1 MCTDAN
7 CTCSAGCT
15 CGCCSGTSV
24 QTPQPITNP
33 SGQPAIAYR
42 TGSWAQFNE
51 SMLARLSSA
60 SYPALSLLKTRDN
73 DDFTIAFLDASS
85 VVLDILSFYQERLAN
100 ESYLY
105 TAQQLQSL
113 TELSRLIG
121 YQPAPGIAASVYLA
135 FTLTTTPNA
144 PSDPTTPPITIPA
157 STQVQS
163 VAAQGQTPQT
173 FETSAAIP
181 AKPDW
186 NALPVLAALP
196 WANSSA
202 TGMYLQGTATQL
214 NAGDLILMLGTGR
227 SANTPSSDWS
237 VQFLTSVTVDTANNR
252 TWIEW
257 TTPLMPANPLVTAVP
272 QLFAF
277 RQRAALFGYNAIEP
291 WLINTTAGISI
302 PGGLLNGTGSSADWL
317 GLVPGK
323 TTPATTIDLDSTYS
337 KVATD
342 SWVVLMQTTITTSS
356 LESNVNTGSFLESD
370 QTRAFF
376 IARGPSGGA
385 LNAGAALTDIGI
397 ATTTTTINSYLD
409 LYEAGSVTTVTRN
422 DCGMSAKITRVTPDT
437 TTDLASYNART
448 TAVFAQTDQL
458 TPAVQPLDHP
468 LYGTLIDIQTLRPDL
483 INATVIAIS
492 GTAQKISLNPGIS
505 NLEFVPDQEGQ
516 ATVPLNPGDTY
527 TLIEPPAL
535 PFNSDGSIPSW
546 STSTFAL
553 TLKVMDASGRTGTLQ
568 GQTTVEYIGEDYEVL
583 RFGGRFGGGHGPVE
597 IEETITAPLYLSY
610 FSLAAPSSTDPEI
623 SECVLVTQTVGVM
636 PPGTTVPNSS
646 VPHTQFQLTYPTLNC
661 YCRATTTVN
670 ANVALAT
677 AGASVTEIMGNGSA
691 ATPNQTFTLRQS
703 PLTYVQASTPNGRQ
717 STLTVRASGVAWS
730 EVPTLY
736 NQPATGQVYAI
747 ENESDGT
754 SDVIFGDGVEG
765 ATLPTGQNNI
775 IGYYRTGSGS
785 AGNVAAG
792 AITTLMQRPLGVSGV
807 NNPQAAT
814 GGADPQSVDDV
825 RSNAPQTVLTLGRA
839 VSIAD
844 YQNFAATFAGIAEA
858 YAIWIPSGTSR
869 GVFITVASDG
879 GTALPP
885 GNPTLA
891 NLISALQSYSNPL
904 IPITAVSFME
914 TLFGFSADVKYDSS
928 YSQPAVQATIWQ
940 TLVTEFSFDNRTFG
954 QSVSGDEIA
963 AVIQGV
969 AGVIAVNVTG
979 LTPLQ
984 SSTAGDL
991 ANLSGGF
998 TVSNWN
1004 TWMSQ
1009 QVLNVPR
1016 PNSDTTSRICPYI
1029 PVPSTQGQPLPAEIL
1044 VLSPDPT
1051 QVTLGVMS

>member
-1 MCTDAN
+1 MSSDAI

-15 CGCCSGTSV
+15 CACCSGTSV
-24 QTPQPITNP
+24 QTPQQITNLP
-33 SGQPAIAYR
+33 GQPAIVYR
-42 TGSWAQFNE
+42 TGTWAQFNE

-73 DDFTIAFLDASS
+73 DDFTIAFLDASA
-85 VVLDILSFYQERLAN
+85 VMLDILSFYQERLAN
-100 ESYLY
+100 ESYLL

-135 FTLTTTPNA
+135 FTLTATPNA
-144 PSDPTTPPITIPA
+144 PADPTTPPVTIPA

-163 VAAQGQTPQT
+163 VPAQGQMPQI
-173 FETSAAIP
+173 FETSAAVP

-186 NALPVLAALP
+186 NALPVLAAMP

-202 TGMYLQGTATQL
+202 TGMYLQGTATHL
-214 NAGDLILMLGTGR
+214 NPGDLILMLGTGR
-227 SANTPSSDWS
+227 SASAPNSDWS
-237 VQFLTSVTVDTANNR
+237 VQFLTTVIVDTANNR
-252 TWIEW
+252 TWIAW
-257 TTPLMPANPLVTAVP
+257 ATPLQPASPLVTVVP

-291 WLINTTAGISI
+291 WMINTTAASGITI
-302 PGGLLNGTGSSADWL
+302 PSGLLNSSTGDWA
-317 GLVPGK
+317 GLTPGA
-323 TTPATTIDLDSTYS
+323 TTPGLTIDLDSSYS
-337 KVATD
+337 KIATNG
-342 SWVVLMQTTITTSS
+342 WVVLMQTITTISS
-356 LESNVNTGSFLESD
+356 PITSLSSGSFSSSIERS
-370 QTRAFF
+370 
-376 IARGPSGGA
+376 
-385 LNAGAALTDIGI
+385 GAAARALLTFRQPSSGI
-397 ATTTTTINSYLD
+397 VDTGA
-409 LYEAGSVTTVTRN
+409 VTTVTSNLDLYQASNVTAVSRS
-422 DCGMSAKITRVTPDT
+422 DFAMSAKITRITPDT
-437 TTDLASYNART
+437 SNDLTDYNART
-448 TAVFAQTDQL
+448 AVVFAQTDQL
-458 TPAVQPLDHP
+458 TPALQPLDHP

-483 INATVIAIS
+483 LNATVIAIS
-492 GTAQKISLNPGIS
+492 GTAQKISLNPGVS
-505 NLEFVPDQEGQ
+505 NLEFVPDQEGSPN
-516 ATVPLNPGDTY
+516 VPLNPGDTY

-535 PFNSDGSIPSW
+535 PFNPDGSIPSW

-568 GQTTVEYIGEDYEVL
+568 GVTTVVHIGHAAELSL
-583 RFGGRFGGGHGPVE
+583 RSGRFGGGHGPVVL
-597 IEETITAPLYLSY
+597 EETTTNLYLSY
-610 FSLAAPSSTDPEI
+610 FSLAAPSKTDPEI

-636 PPGTTVPNSS
+636 PPGTSAPNSS

-661 YCRATTTVN
+661 YCRATATVN

-677 AGASVTEIMGNGSA
+677 AGASVTEIMGNGTA
-691 ATPNQTFTLRQS
+691 ATPNQNFTLRQS

-717 STLTVRASGVAWS
+717 STLTVRANGVAWT
-730 EVPTLY
+730 EAPTLY
-736 NQPATGQVYAI
+736 DQPATAQVYAI
-747 ENESDGT
+747 ENQSNGSSDI
-754 SDVIFGDGVEG
+754 IFGDGVEG
-765 ATLPTGQNNI
+765 ATLPSGQNNI

-785 AGNVAAG
+785 AGNVASG

-807 NNPQAAT
+807 TNPQAAT
-814 GGADPQSVDDV
+814 GGADAESVDDV

-858 YAIWIPSGTSR
+858 YAIWIPSGTAR
-869 GVFITVASDG
+869 GVFITVAADG
-879 GTALPP
+879 GTDLPP
-885 GNPTLA
+885 GNPTLN

-904 IPITAVSFME
+904 IPVTAVSFME
-914 TLFGFSADVKYDSS
+914 TLFGFSADVKYDPS
-928 YSQPAVQATIWQ
+928 YDQPTVQAAIWR
-940 TLVTEFSFDNRTFG
+940 TLVTEFSFANRTFG
-954 QSVSGDEIA
+954 QGVSADEIA
-963 AVIQGV
+963 TIIQGV

-1004 TWMSQ
+1004 SWMSQ

-1029 PVPSTQGQPLPAEIL
+1029 PVASTQGLPLPAEIL